1 MFILSR
7 FNGAL
12 IENTRDKK
20 FYGVVLLENWIRGIE
35 SIRMYTEL
43 NTVSDW
49 LQLRL
54 VGWFTIFDGFEGAR
68 F

>member
-43 NTVSDW
+43 NTVSD
-49 LQLRL
+49 
-54 VGWFTIFDGFEGAR
+54 
-68 F
+68 